1 MQFTFLCELC
11 TTRCRNFKGLQFMA
25 DQRRQNRFEITLK
38 SMIKSSSFTGVVV
51 DCCFFR
57 QSQKS
62 NRHVDPNDCL
72 GIYEFSTLHYI
83 ENPHF
88 YFSAIYLSTS
98 LHHDAFKTDKW
109 AKATWRGLF
118 EHYCYS
124 KVLYVYTFN
133 VYNLC
138 MNV

>member
-11 TTRCRNFKGLQFMA
+11 TTRCRNFKGL
-25 DQRRQNRFEITLK
+25 RQINVDKIDLKLRSSRWSNLHHLQASSLTAASLGKAKKVIGTLIQ
-38 SMIKSSSFTGVVV
+38 MTAWAYMNLV
-51 DCCFFR
+51 
-57 QSQKS
+57 
-62 NRHVDPNDCL
+62 
-72 GIYEFSTLHYI
+72 HYI

-109 AKATWRGLF
+109 AKATWTGLF